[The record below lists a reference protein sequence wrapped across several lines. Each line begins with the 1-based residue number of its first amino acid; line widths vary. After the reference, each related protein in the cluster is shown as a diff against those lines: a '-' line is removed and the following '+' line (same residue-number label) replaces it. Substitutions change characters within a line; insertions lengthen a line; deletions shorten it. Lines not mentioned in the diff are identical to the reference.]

1 MTAKAAEALDL
12 TKTEQGTASPKEV
25 TNKTNKEEKIL
36 MKRVLKFGLY
46 GLLIMLFLVGCAK
59 QPQENID
66 AAKKAVD
73 EGKAAGSDKY
83 LPADAKKV
91 NDSLAAALN
100 EVKTQDDKFSLFRNY
115 DKAKEML
122 AQAKSDAEKVKA
134 DIAVKKEEAKK
145 NAMAGQEAV
154 VSSLKEAKAL
164 LARAPMGKGSRADV
178 EALKGDLKGI
188 EDGLPELQQLI
199 DKEDYLAANDKAKAM
214 KEKADGIANQV
225 KEAMSKVKVKKGA
238 KGRK

>member
-1 MTAKAAEALDL
+1 
-12 TKTEQGTASPKEV
+12 
-25 TNKTNKEEKIL
+25 

-59 QPQENID
+59 QPQESID
-66 AAKKAVD
+66 AAKKAIE
-73 EGKAAGSDKY
+73 EGKGAGSEKY
-83 LPADAKKV
+83 VPAEAKKV

-100 EVKTQDDKFSLFRNY
+100 EIKTQDDKFSLFRNY

-122 AQAKSDAEKVKA
+122 AQVKGDADKLKSD
-134 DIAVKKEEAKK
+134 IAAKKEEAKK

-154 VSSLKEAKAL
+154 VSSLKEAKAF
-164 LARAPMGKGSRADV
+164 LAKAPMGKGSRADV

-188 EDGLPELQQLI
+188 EDGLPELQQFI
-199 DKEDYLAANDKAKAM
+199 DKEDYLAAVEKAKAL

-225 KEAMSKVKVKKGA
+225 KEAMSKVKRKKVA
-238 KGRK
+238 KGGK